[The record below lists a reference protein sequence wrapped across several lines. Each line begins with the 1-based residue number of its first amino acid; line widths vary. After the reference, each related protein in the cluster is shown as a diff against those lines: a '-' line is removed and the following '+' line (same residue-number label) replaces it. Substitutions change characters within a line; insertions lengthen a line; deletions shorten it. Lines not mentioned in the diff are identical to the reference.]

1 MDAEVSSSLLSQ
13 ESKEKRNPGLENLKI
28 TFKLFFKSRLAFVG
42 FIITLIYF
50 VIAIMDTVYPQY
62 LGVTNLSSMV
72 YLLHG
77 QVVSSSATPVAPSFN
92 KGWYFWLGTTE
103 FNFPILPA
111 ILESLKFDMSASILI
126 VGVGAIIGVIIGTV
140 SGYFGGITDETV
152 MRITDIFFSLPFFVF
167 AIAMVAILQV
177 ALHVAPIDDIVI
189 ALVIIW
195 WPIYARLSRGTAL
208 TIKSQ
213 KFVEAATASGSSG
226 MRNVFVH
233 IMPNVLS
240 AIFVQFSLDLGTV
253 VGIFAGLDY
262 LGINFGGTFFP
273 ELGNLIAEGQP
284 YFGAP
289 YVLNGQI
296 LGSSIWWP
304 VLMPGIALLI
314 FIVAVNLMGD
324 GLRDVLDPKLR
335 R

>member
-1 MDAEVSSSLLSQ
+1 MDAEVSTSLLSQ
-13 ESKEKRNPGLENLKI
+13 ESKKKRNPALENFKT

-50 VIAIMDTVYPQY
+50 IIALLDYVYPQY
-62 LGVTNLSSMV
+62 LGITDLSSMV
-72 YLLHG
+72 PLLHG
-77 QVVSSSATPVAPSFN
+77 QIVSASATPVAPSFSN
-92 KGWYFWLGTTE
+92 GWYFWLGTTE

-126 VGVGAIIGVIIGTV
+126 VGIGAISGVIIGTI
-140 SGYFGGITDETV
+140 SGYFGGITDEVV

-167 AIAMVAILQV
+167 AIAMVSILQV
-177 ALHVAPIDDIVI
+177 ALHTAPLDDVII
-189 ALVIIW
+189 ALIIIW

-213 KFVEAATASGSSG
+213 KFVEASTASGSSG

-233 IMPNVLS
+233 VMPNVLS
-240 AIFVQFSLDLGTV
+240 AIFVQFSLDLGTI
-253 VGIFAGLDY
+253 VGIFAGLDF
-262 LGINFGGTFFP
+262 LGINFGGIFFP
-273 ELGNLIAEGQP
+273 ELGNLIAEGEGYLAQP
-284 YFGAP
+284 YF
-289 YVLNGQI
+289 VNGQI
-296 LGSSIWWP
+296 LASSIWWP
-304 VLMPGIALLI
+304 VIMPGLALLI